1 MIMAIRKIVD
11 YYIKLRG
18 GKESPTTPF
27 YSVPAGISFREFNAF
42 INNQDD

>member
-18 GKESPTTPF
+18 GKESPMTPF
-27 YSVPAGISFREFNAF
+27 YSVTAGISFREFNAF